1 MKCCADW
8 TKISK
13 FLLDHRLNIN
23 IDAESLL
30 SVTVQKLRE
39 NFVETGHTFLGHLQ
53 LEHWAAMMT
62 GVFRPLVKN
71 AAPCHL

>member
-39 NFVETGHTFLGHLQ
+39 NFAETGHTFLGHLQ
-53 LEHWAAMMT
+53 LEHW
-62 GVFRPLVKN
+62 
-71 AAPCHL
+71 